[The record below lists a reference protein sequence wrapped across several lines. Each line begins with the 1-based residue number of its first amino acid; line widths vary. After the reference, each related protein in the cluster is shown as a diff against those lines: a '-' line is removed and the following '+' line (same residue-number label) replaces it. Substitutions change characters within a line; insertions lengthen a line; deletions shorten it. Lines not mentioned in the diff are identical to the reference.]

1 MEKGWQDALTWND
14 SIWLRVI
21 NNTKGCSDR
30 IIRKQIVARQRLNPS
45 AFKEVGVYEKGKIR
59 PILIN
64 KQSVENN
71 RGA

>member
-1 MEKGWQDALTWND
+1 MLSHGMAQSDYD
-14 SIWLRVI
+14 VI

-30 IIRKQIVARQRLNPS
+30 IIRKQTVARQRLNPS
-45 AFKEVGVYEKGKIR
+45 AFKEVWVYEKGKIR

-64 KQSVENN
+64 RLSVENN

>member
-45 AFKEVGVYEKGKIR
+45 AFKEVGGVRKRK
-59 PILIN
+59 N
-64 KQSVENN
+64 K
-71 RGA
+71 AYLD